1 MDAREPLY
9 HSDPVFFEYNGIPDK
24 NNVNCIF
31 VDNPGQILM
40 DIGYQNSH
48 RYMFGTRFG
57 DLDYYY
63 FMGDETSSIIE
74 SLTSIIGRSELKPR
88 YALGYHQGCYGYE
101 KRSDVEW
108 AVSKY
113 R

>member
-1 MDAREPLY
+1 
-9 HSDPVFFEYNGIPDK
+9 
-24 NNVNCIF
+24 
-31 VDNPGQILM
+31 
-40 DIGYQNSH
+40 
-48 RYMFGTRFG
+48 MFGTRFG

-113 R
+113 RQYNIPLDGLHVDVDIQDDYRTFTIDKNKFPNPK